1 MLAERARNEL
11 TLLDYL
17 AVLRRR
23 ASWVAGPIVA
33 LTALTTFLAVNAE
46 PEYRA
51 TSAVL
56 IADSAAQAALDPANT
71 NPQMLSRRI
80 ENEINFARSDATEAR
95 VAEALGFLPT
105 DEMVISGIDS
115 ADVLEFSARA
125 ANPDDAALYA
135 NTWAEAY
142 VATKQLEAQA
152 SITAAVDQ
160 LEDRLTALQD
170 ERVEIRIPLDELRDQ
185 LQATSNADQRLAIQ
199 DRIDRTVEDLE
210 PSLRLIDAQIEQVI
224 SSVGEL
230 ELSGEVAR
238 SGTARVIQV
247 AAPPKSESGAPITRM
262 VLLGIIGGCVVGIA
276 LALSIEALDR
286 TIKES
291 DDVTAATGLPVL
303 GSIPLPGRALKNS
316 ELALVSRDHPDSG
329 VADGY
334 HRVSTAFQFAS
345 MGKNIRTVLITSA
358 NQSEGKTTTSANLA
372 WALSSLGSRVALVD
386 VDVRRP
392 RLHSALGV
400 PIEPGI
406 SNHLLDGTP
415 LAAMASYLDER
426 LALITAGIAPPNPAE
441 FVATREFQAV
451 LTAVANAVDLVV
463 LDAPPILPVADSQ
476 SLARQVDAVVLT
488 ALAGKTEK
496 AALRRAAE
504 SVERVGGVVLGVVLI
519 GSAEATG
526 YGNGSYGYRGGGASR
541 PKFGRTPARV
551 VPVVPDA
558 TVVTPGVNRTPV
570 PDPRQSARLPAEVM
584 DRSAQHAPLE

>member
-125 ANPDDAALYA
+125 ANPDEAALYA

-160 LEDRLTALQD
+160 LEDRLGALQD

-185 LQATSNADQRLAIQ
+185 LQGTSNPDQRLAIQ

-238 SGTARVIQV
+238 SGTARVIQI
-247 AAPPKSESGAPITRM
+247 AAPPKSESGAPVTRM

-276 LALSIEALDR
+276 LGLSIEALDR

-291 DDVTAATGLPVL
+291 DDVTASTGLPVL
-303 GSIPLPGRALKNS
+303 GSIPLPGRALKNC

-329 VADGY
+329 VPMATTGCRLRAKAG
-334 HRVSTAFQFAS
+334 HRCQQSRDCEDDANLANSERVSRWVSASVSTACPRHALQVP
-345 MGKNIRTVLITSA
+345 RTWS
-358 NQSEGKTTTSANLA
+358 
-372 WALSSLGSRVALVD
+372 
-386 VDVRRP
+386 
-392 RLHSALGV
+392 
-400 PIEPGI
+400 PI
-406 SNHLLDGTP
+406 
-415 LAAMASYLDER
+415 
-426 LALITAGIAPPNPAE
+426 
-441 FVATREFQAV
+441 
-451 LTAVANAVDLVV
+451 VV
-463 LDAPPILPVADSQ
+463 SHAI
-476 SLARQVDAVVLT
+476 
-488 ALAGKTEK
+488 
-496 AALRRAAE
+496 
-504 SVERVGGVVLGVVLI
+504 
-519 GSAEATG
+519 
-526 YGNGSYGYRGGGASR
+526 
-541 PKFGRTPARV
+541 GRTQR
-551 VPVVPDA
+551 
-558 TVVTPGVNRTPV
+558 RI
-570 PDPRQSARLPAEVM
+570 L
-584 DRSAQHAPLE
+584 